1 MKKFKKLAAVMVAV
15 VTLMATTINAC
26 AAIVNDETYYW
37 FNQLKATYYL
47 ANNTIHY
54 SDLLKNRN
62 NNIYFTNV
70 DSRLM
75 EGNIVLSVDFSDPDS
90 EWRDIPESLITGH
103 MSKLHLRD
111 EKTEKYILE
120 GKYPLTVNYNAPG
133 DYINVMVDT
142 NRRVFENVEVN
153 KVNLAYKGSY
163 SKDKAFMEVICYI
176 KDFHVLPGYI
186 LTLEECNSSSPVKLT
201 KQVEISVMYNAT
213 DYKSYYDG
221 DYTFATFRFYD
232 FPYNKY
238 KGKTFDVKI
247 NGIKVG
253 KISLASNQC
262 KITITEK

>member
-1 MKKFKKLAAVMVAV
+1 MKKIKKIAAVMVAV

-142 NRRVFENVEVN
+142 NPRVFNNVEIN
-153 KVNLAYKGSY
+153 KVNLAYKGNY
-163 SKDKAFMEVICYI
+163 SRDKAYVEIICII
-176 KDFHVLPGYI
+176 KDIHVLPGYI
-186 LTLEECNSSSPVKLT
+186 LTLEECNSSSPAKIS
-201 KQVEISVMYNAT
+201 KQVDVSVMYNAT
-213 DYKSYYDG
+213 DYQKLYNG
-221 DYTFATFRFYD
+221 DCTYAAFKLNNFN
-232 FPYNKY
+232 YNKY
-238 KGKTFDVKI
+238 KGKSFNVKI
-247 NGIKVG
+247 NGVKVG

-262 KITITEK
+262 KITVTEK